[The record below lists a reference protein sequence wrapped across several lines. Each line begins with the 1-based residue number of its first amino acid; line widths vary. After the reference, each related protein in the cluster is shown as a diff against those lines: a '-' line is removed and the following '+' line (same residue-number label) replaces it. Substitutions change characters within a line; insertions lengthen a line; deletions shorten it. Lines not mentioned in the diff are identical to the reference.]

1 MFLFAANYPLC
12 DVELKGAGNFLRF
25 MRKLINNF
33 LERKQWGRGKVPAY
47 LKKALSKNHACYI
60 LITCDKPSADGNMQ
74 VEMSYEG
81 DAYLAAYLIENAQ
94 GVIDDEIRL

>member
-1 MFLFAANYPLC
+1 
-12 DVELKGAGNFLRF
+12 

-33 LERKQWGRGKVPAY
+33 LGRKQWARGKVPAY